1 MSDLEFYNKQD
12 KEELV
17 SMCMA
22 RDNKINSL
30 EKEASFYK
38 SLSNTANKELNL
50 LQDKYETLLAIEE
63 LNEEKIKRVACNLG
77 HELYGHILQNDE
89 ETYNKEF
96 YTNGKLDY
104 KKLLIRLLEQTF
116 ETLEV
121 DGKKWWDYEN

>member
-30 EKEASFYK
+30 KQEVNFYK
-38 SLSNTANKELNL
+38 DLSNTANNELNL

-63 LNEEKIKRVACNLG
+63 LNEEKIKRVAYNLG

-89 ETYNKEF
+89 ETWNEEF

-104 KKLLIRLLEQTF
+104 RKLLIRLLEETF

>member
-1 MSDLEFYNKQD
+1 MSKENIRVMTTPKGTKYFVNRSYILTMFNNKQNIY
-12 KEELV
+12 E
-17 SMCMA
+17 
-22 RDNKINSL
+22 KIL
-30 EKEASFYK
+30 FIEYVI
-38 SLSNTANKELNL
+38 NL
-50 LQDKYETLLAIEE
+50 QNKYETLLAIEE

-89 ETYNKEF
+89 ESYNEEF
-96 YTNGKLDY
+96 YTDGKLDY